1 MTAFRA
7 RAGLWL
13 CGSVAALGAG
23 QSALAAEV
31 AADAPGF
38 GDQIVVTATRV
49 NTQTPM
55 TSSLETTQPQSII
68 NRAVIA
74 NVVPATADFND
85 VVVLSPGASQTT
97 NGNGPGLSESK
108 IILRGFR
115 DGSYNVTFDGVPFG
129 DTNDPTHHS
138 TSYFPN
144 GTYEQIVVDRGPG
157 NADNLGQ
164 ASYGGTIGIVSR
176 AVDDKFGG
184 SAEASYGTWNT
195 QLYRGTLQTGNI
207 GNTGIR
213 AVFVGEHKK
222 TDGALS
228 NAPLR
233 ADNIF
238 GKITA
243 PIGRGL
249 LTIIASYNDNYFN
262 QSDNNG
268 ASLDQV
274 ARFGKGFS
282 LSDPNAADFGA
293 NPYKQTRYDINF
305 TRKRSD
311 FEIIRLEVPLTDH
324 FSIDNRA
331 YTYFYKNYTVSPS
344 DSTSPSSGFSTSP
357 KINGV
362 ITKVPGNIPGYTKL
376 NQYRV
381 YGNILEGH
389 YDMGFGTL
397 HAGAWLEFSNTHR
410 FRYDYDLT
418 RSTISNGVLVDGV
431 ANFDQKTTG
440 QIGIDANGN
449 AITGPLLM
457 LNGMPVPQN
466 IQFDENS
473 SWFQQQFFAQF
484 DWRVNDTITITPG
497 VKYIN
502 FTRNILSPIATQRTR
517 QGTISEAN
525 YSTTLPFATIN
536 WRVRE
541 NWSAYGQFA
550 KGFLIP
556 PLSTLEVAVPA
567 PLATD
572 PTKTTNYQAGTV
584 FAGEN
589 LNIDGNVY
597 LIKLSNTIECLGPGS
612 ALCTNTG
619 HPSTYKG
626 IEGQVSFAPWNG
638 LTLLAN
644 GSINDSKDD
653 VSGFRVP
660 FAPEYTALL
669 GVIFKLDKYKFS
681 YVHKFT
687 GKQFAGASENAPIAA
702 YSVGTA
708 SAEAGFGPVAVRLTV
723 YNVFNDRSVT
733 NISGSS
739 TAFTNTVL
747 PGFLN
752 NQYGGPQ
759 YFFNPERSF
768 QVTGIVRF

>member
-1 MTAFRA
+1 MAI
-7 RAGLWL
+7 
-13 CGSVAALGAG
+13 VAG
-23 QSALAAEV
+23 QPVL
-31 AADAPGF
+31 AADAASDAPTF

-49 NTQTPM
+49 NNQTPI
-55 TSSLETTQPQSII
+55 TSSIKTTQPQSII

-74 NVVPATADFND
+74 DVVPATADFND
-85 VVVLSPGASQTT
+85 VVVLTPGASQTT

-108 IILRGFR
+108 IILRGFK

-144 GTYEQIVVDRGPG
+144 GTYEQIIVERGPG

-164 ASYGGTIGIVSR
+164 ASYGGTINIVSR
-176 AVDDKFGG
+176 AVSDKFGG

-195 QLYRGTLQTGNI
+195 QLYRGTLQTGDI
-207 GNTGIR
+207 GHTGIK
-213 AVFVGEHKK
+213 AVIVGEHKT

-228 NAPLR
+228 YAPLR

-238 GKITA
+238 GKVTA

-249 LTIIASYNDNYFN
+249 LTIVASYNNNYFN

-268 ASLDQV
+268 ATLDQV
-274 ARFGKGFS
+274 ARFGKNFS
-282 LSDPNAADFGA
+282 LSNPNDPSFAT
-293 NPYKQTRYDINF
+293 NPYQQTRYDFNF
-305 TRKRSD
+305 THKASD

-331 YTYFYKNYTVSPS
+331 YTYFYKNYTVSPA
-344 DSTSPSSGFSTSP
+344 DSVSPSSTFSTSP
-357 KINGV
+357 KINGT

-397 HAGAWLEFSNTHR
+397 HAGAWLEFSDTHR
-410 FRYDYDLT
+410 YRYDYDLT
-418 RSTISNGVLVDGV
+418 KSTISNGVLVNGV
-431 ANFDQKTTG
+431 NNYDQKTTG

-449 AITGPLLM
+449 AIIGPLLQ
-457 LNGMPVPQN
+457 LNGLPVPQN
-466 IQFDENS
+466 VQFDENS
-473 SWFQQQFFAQF
+473 SWFQQQLFAQF
-484 DWRVNDTITITPG
+484 DWRLNDALTITPG

-502 FTRNILSPIATQRTR
+502 FTRDILSPIATQKAR
-517 QGTISEAN
+517 QGTISSAN
-525 YSTTLPFATIN
+525 YSTTLPFATVN
-536 WRVRE
+536 WLVRD
-541 NWSAYGQFA
+541 NWSAYAQYA

-556 PLSTLEVAVPA
+556 PLSTLEVAVPS
-567 PLATD
+567 PLSTE
-572 PTKTTNYQAGTV
+572 PTKTTNYQVGSV

-597 LIKLSNTIECLGPGS
+597 LIKLSNTIECLGPAS

-626 IEGQVSFAPWNG
+626 IEGQVSYVPLKG

-653 VSGFRVP
+653 VSNYRVP

-687 GKQFAGASENAPIAA
+687 GKQYADAVQASPIAA

-723 YNVFNDRSVT
+723 YNVFNDRSIT
-733 NISGSS
+733 NISGAT
-739 TAFTNTVL
+739 TAFTNTTL